1 MDYLWDNEK
10 IPDYPALSGDTTAD
24 VAVIGGGMAGVLCA
38 YRLQEAGAD
47 CIVIDGDV
55 PGCGTTRGTT
65 AVLTAQ
71 HSTLYSDL
79 IAKRGEAAAR
89 RYLRANLRAAEQF
102 RALSE
107 KSPCNFETRPS
118 CMYTCGT
125 AAEYQP
131 ERLYREAQAVRAL
144 DFPAEFVRD
153 AGLPFQT
160 CGAVVFPNM
169 AQFHPLRFL
178 HGIARGLHIFA
189 RTYAERIDLKTNT
202 VHTSRGRIRAKKIVV
217 ATHFPFFNRRG
228 LYFAKLY
235 QTRSYVAALG
245 HAPQLPYTY
254 VGTGESS
261 LYFRTAG
268 DLLLVGGGDHRTGKG
283 KPGGGADWVLSAA
296 KRLFPLAEPRLVWAA
311 QDCMSLDG
319 VPDIGRYR
327 PHTPD
332 LFVATGFSEWGMTTA
347 MLAAELLTAQI
358 CRGASEDIAFS
369 PQRSSLHPQLF
380 LNLWESAV
388 HLLRPTV
395 PRCPH
400 LGCALIWNK
409 SEHSWDCAC
418 HGSRFSALGTPLEN
432 PAVRGIN
439 PRKTGMRR

>member
-1 MDYLWDNEK
+1 M
-10 IPDYPALSGDTTAD
+10 
-24 VAVIGGGMAGVLCA
+24 
-38 YRLQEAGAD
+38 
-47 CIVIDGDV
+47 
-55 PGCGTTRGTT
+55 
-65 AVLTAQ
+65 
-71 HSTLYSDL
+71 
-79 IAKRGEAAAR
+79 
-89 RYLRANLRAAEQF
+89 
-102 RALSE
+102 
-107 KSPCNFETRPS
+107 
-118 CMYTCGT
+118 
-125 AAEYQP
+125 
-131 ERLYREAQAVRAL
+131 RAL

-319 VPDIGRYR
+319 VPYIGRYS

>member
-107 KSPCNFETRPS
+107 KIPCNFETRPS

-131 ERLYREAQAVRAL
+131 ERLYREAQAVRVL
-144 DFPAEFVRD
+144 GFPAEFVRD

-283 KPGGGADWVLSAA
+283 KPGGGAD
-296 KRLFPLAEPRLVWAA
+296 
-311 QDCMSLDG
+311 
-319 VPDIGRYR
+319 
-327 PHTPD
+327 
-332 LFVATGFSEWGMTTA
+332 
-347 MLAAELLTAQI
+347 
-358 CRGASEDIAFS
+358 
-369 PQRSSLHPQLF
+369 
-380 LNLWESAV
+380 
-388 HLLRPTV
+388 
-395 PRCPH
+395 
-400 LGCALIWNK
+400 
-409 SEHSWDCAC
+409 
-418 HGSRFSALGTPLEN
+418 
-432 PAVRGIN
+432 
-439 PRKTGMRR
+439 

>member
-107 KSPCNFETRPS
+107 KIPCNFETRPS

-160 CGAVVFPNM
+160 CGA
-169 AQFHPLRFL
+169 
-178 HGIARGLHIFA
+178 
-189 RTYAERIDLKTNT
+189 
-202 VHTSRGRIRAKKIVV
+202 
-217 ATHFPFFNRRG
+217 
-228 LYFAKLY
+228 
-235 QTRSYVAALG
+235 
-245 HAPQLPYTY
+245 
-254 VGTGESS
+254 
-261 LYFRTAG
+261 
-268 DLLLVGGGDHRTGKG
+268 
-283 KPGGGADWVLSAA
+283 DWVLSAA

-319 VPDIGRYR
+319 VPYIGRYS